1 MYECLGLERQCV
13 DYTAYTVILYDSSHL
28 TCRMQAA
35 KHTCCSRCQC
45 ANPRTQLVKEGS
57 CVACRS
63 MAEGAADTLK
73 AGTDMSCAGDA
84 PIIFLFPPLFL
95 HIFHVCFLDMC

>member
-1 MYECLGLERQCV
+1 M
-13 DYTAYTVILYDSSHL
+13 
-28 TCRMQAA
+28 
-35 KHTCCSRCQC
+35 
-45 ANPRTQLVKEGS
+45 

-84 PIIFLFPPLFL
+84 PIIFPPAFL
-95 HIFHVCFLDMC
+95 HILCVCFLTRAKTSMYTEASSQNDGALTWVIWLWSMV